1 MNEKFKADLARW
13 MAFEEGVLS
22 TLNASWYNLIKNP
35 NEKGIDLLE
44 IAWGYE
50 VKADHYNFHKN
61 IEDGNAYIE
70 FEAYG
75 KASWIFKDEDY
86 TLSKWVHSLSPNE
99 IILLDGK
106 KFREWIKG
114 HIDLC
119 MNNRSM
125 TSKWFRIVNWGDWKR
140 TKGLLVPAK
149 ELKRQAEKIFNI

>member
-13 MAFEEGVLS
+13 MAFEEVVLS

-44 IAWGYE
+44 ISGWYE

-70 FEAYG
+70 FEAYW
-75 KASWIFKDEDY
+75 KPSWIFKNEDY
-86 TLSKWVHSLSPNE
+86 NLSKWIHSLSPTE
-99 IILLDGK
+99 IIMLDGR
-106 KFREWIKG
+106 KFRRWIAE
-114 HIDLC
+114 HIELC
-119 MNNRSM
+119 ERNKSL
-125 TSKWFRIVNWGDWKR
+125 TSKWFRIVNWWDWKR

-149 ELKRQAEKIFNI
+149 ELRKQAEKIFNI